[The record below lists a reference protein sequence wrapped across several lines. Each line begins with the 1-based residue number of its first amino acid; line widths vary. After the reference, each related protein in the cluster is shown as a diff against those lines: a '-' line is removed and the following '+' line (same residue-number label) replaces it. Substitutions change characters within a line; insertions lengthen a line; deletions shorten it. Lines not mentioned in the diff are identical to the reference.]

1 MFLKK
6 ASLDVSFE
14 DDHGFRMTRKEGGS
28 CSKASRW
35 TLASVCVCAR
45 ACTHSY
51 RFAHLGGEGEK
62 Q

>member
-1 MFLKK
+1 M
-6 ASLDVSFE
+6 DVSFE